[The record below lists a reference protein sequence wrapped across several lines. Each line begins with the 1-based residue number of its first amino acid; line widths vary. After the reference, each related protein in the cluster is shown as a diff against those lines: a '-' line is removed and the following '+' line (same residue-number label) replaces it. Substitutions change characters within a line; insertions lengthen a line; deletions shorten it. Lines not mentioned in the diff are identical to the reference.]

1 MPGVPPSQVDRHPN
15 LRLAYVAQ
23 HAFHHLEESLD
34 ISPVRYIL
42 RRYLGGEDKE
52 ESQKVHRTYTE
63 EEWEKVRK
71 QVGGGGMPCCYNP
84 GLSPWA
90 CQCVITDLFDCVFVF
105 TDWLK
110 CPCHNSMCDLSGV
123 DYRQAE
129 PHFGQDCGPPE
140 EAKKLRVRGKA

>member
-1 MPGVPPSQVDRHPN
+1 MLCCRAQVDRHPN

-71 QVGGGGMPCCYNP
+71 QVSG
-84 GLSPWA
+84 
-90 CQCVITDLFDCVFVF
+90 II
-105 TDWLK
+105 
-110 CPCHNSMCDLSGV
+110 HNIYGHLTGYSFSSMI
-123 DYRQAE
+123 A
-129 PHFGQDCGPPE
+129 
-140 EAKKLRVRGKA
+140 